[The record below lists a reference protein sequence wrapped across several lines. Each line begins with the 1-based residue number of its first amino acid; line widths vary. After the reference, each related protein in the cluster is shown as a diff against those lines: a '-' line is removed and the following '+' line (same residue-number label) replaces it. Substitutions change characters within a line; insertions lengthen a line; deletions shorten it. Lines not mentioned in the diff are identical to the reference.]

1 MLQSFLV
8 RISFLS
14 YFLQLLR
21 TPFNFT
27 LESQILKNFEFE
39 FVNLFV
45 FWILASILSRA
56 YDVVFVGYPFVNA
69 QFAEHL
75 LTLGA
80 LSRLHYDLLADPTS
94 EMAVI
99 FV

>member
-45 FWILASILSRA
+45 FWILASILRRA
-56 YDVVFVGYPFVNA
+56 YDVGYPFVNA

-75 LTLGA
+75 LTLGT
-80 LSRLHYDLLADPTS
+80 LSRLHYDLIADPTS